1 MAPYG
6 AISLFLLASVLLGH
20 LKQRECF
27 LSCSISNTYIN
38 NDSSEGEGGEGKG
51 EEGEE
56 WKPLGFLVQTGSY

>member
-1 MAPYG
+1 MAPDG
-6 AISLFLLASVLLGH
+6 AISVFLLASVLLGH

-56 WKPLGFLVQTGSY
+56 RKPLGFLVQTGSY